1 MSRVAN
7 EAGEIYMYIAL
18 YQAGSCSYFMFH
30 LQIVSFS
37 HITIVLP
44 LNENPAQWNL
54 FAKSPEQT
62 KTMPRTLKAKTV
74 VTATTRY
81 SSLGELLHFCH
92 RIIVIF
98 RNLSQ
103 RFKNVV

>member
-18 YQAGSCSYFMFH
+18 YQGGSCSYFMVH

-44 LNENPAQWNL
+44 LNENPAHWNL

-62 KTMPRTLKAKTV
+62 KTMKTISY
-74 VTATTRY
+74 ATI
-81 SSLGELLHFCH
+81 SKHF
-92 RIIVIF
+92 
-98 RNLSQ
+98 
-103 RFKNVV
+103 KY